1 MPTWALTLIGPI
13 VAIGGGTLFLLMS
26 ILMMI
31 GAGSMWRLGSYGL
44 AVFAAILAVLP
55 WTPTFLI
62 GVPVGIWALLVLKEP
77 EVKAAFRRKTK
88 TPQTTEN

>member
-1 MPTWALTLIGPI
+1 
-13 VAIGGGTLFLLMS
+13 
-26 ILMMI
+26 
-31 GAGSMWRLGSYGL
+31 L

-77 EVKAAFRRKTK
+77 DVKAAFRRKTK
-88 TPQTTEN
+88 TPQTTENKEK